1 MLSPAALS
9 MTDLS
14 YRSSV
19 RDVIIN
25 LHALSHSDL
34 LNKMIVPLTLF
45 LLHLLSSEL
54 TSNKSLLFI
63 WGPFRDGWLALGNA
77 CFFAR
82 VHSMHMSVF
91 HKSRRDSPTGEK
103 KNIRDDVDILEDMLW
118 TPGWPIT
125 VLLLLPHYVYNEH
138 P

>member
-1 MLSPAALS
+1 

-19 RDVIIN
+19 GDMIIN
-25 LHALSHSDL
+25 LLALFHSDL
-34 LNKMIVPLTLF
+34 LNKMIVPLSAF
-45 LLHLLSSEL
+45 LLHLLSLEL

-63 WGPFRDGWLALGNA
+63 WSPFRDGLFALGNA
-77 CFFAR
+77 CLCAC
-82 VHSMHMSVF
+82 VCSMHMSVS
-91 HKSRRDSPTGEK
+91 HKSPRDRPTRQEEK
-103 KNIRDDVDILEDMLW
+103 IRDNADIVENMLW

-125 VLLLLPHYVYNEH
+125 VLLTPYVYNEH